1 MAFLPLETFSCS
13 GSFHSGHHGRM
24 PGHLMKVSGPK
35 EHLSIKTVISSQ
47 GLTSRSHS
55 EVEGKVCFFPSSH
68 SM

>member
-1 MAFLPLETFSCS
+1 MAFLPSETFSRS

-24 PGHLMKVSGPK
+24 PGHLMKVSGTK
-35 EHLSIKTVISSQ
+35 EHLSIKTVLSSQ

-55 EVEGKVCFFPSSH
+55 EVEGEVFFSPSPR